1 MSERLRL
8 EQIPG
13 DPRELPAPDLEALS
27 KLYARVFAGEPWN
40 EYTVCP
46 ISGAFFGTNT
56 RPEDSCP
63 EAECGAT
70 LQPAYP
76 LEQTK
81 DYIAG
86 ELARPDAALLLLR
99 DQEREGKLVGFS
111 WGFSYDS
118 PEAFAAAKYKTPAMQ
133 TAIGQL
139 LRGLELGTSG
149 LWYLSE
155 SGIENDSRYRGK
167 GISREFHTRRL
178 EIARSLGLDAV
189 QRTSAYGN
197 MYRTSK
203 RTMAQIMGIETAPD
217 ISGALE
223 PTGIVVN
230 ELTDSEIEGRV
241 LFAKAGLIRPTRN
254 GAKTRIDI

>member
-1 MSERLRL
+1 MSERLSL

-13 DPRELPAPDLEALS
+13 NPPGLPEAELEALS
-27 KLYARVFAGEPWN
+27 KLYSRVFAGEPWN

-46 ISGAFFGTNT
+46 TSGAFFGIDTKPKDN
-56 RPEDSCP
+56 CP
-63 EAECGAT
+63 EADCGAN

-81 DYIAG
+81 HYIIG

-99 DQEREGKLVGFS
+99 DQERDGRLVGFS
-111 WGFSYDS
+111 WGFSYDN
-118 PEAFAAAKYKTPAMQ
+118 PETFATTKYKTPAMQ
-133 TAIGQL
+133 VAVGGL
-139 LRGLELGTSG
+139 LRGLKLGANG

-167 GISREFHTRRL
+167 GISREFHARRL
-178 EIARSLGLDAV
+178 EIARMLGLDAI

-203 RTMAQIMGIETAPD
+203 RTMIQIMGTETMPD
-217 ISGALE
+217 ITRGKLR
-223 PTGIVVN
+223 PTGLVVN
-230 ELTDSEIEGRV
+230 GLEDSELEGRV
-241 LFAKAGLIRPTRN
+241 LFAKR
-254 GAKTRIDI
+254 DC

>member
-1 MSERLRL
+1 MSERLSL

-13 DPRELPAPDLEALS
+13 NPSELPNAELEALS
-27 KLYARVFAGEPWN
+27 RLYARVFAGGPWN

-46 ISGAFFGTNT
+46 TNGTFFGTDT
-56 RPEDSCP
+56 KPEDSCP
-63 EAECGAT
+63 EAGCGAT

-81 DYIAG
+81 GYITG
-86 ELARPDAALLLLR
+86 ELARSDAALLLLR
-99 DQEREGKLVGFS
+99 DQERDGKLVGFS

-118 PEAFAAAKYKTPAMQ
+118 PEALATAKYKTPAMQ
-133 TAIGQL
+133 VAIGGL
-139 LRGLELGTSG
+139 LHRLKLGTNG

-155 SGIENDSRYRGK
+155 SGIENDVRYRGK

-178 EIARSLGLDAV
+178 EIARMLGLDAV

-203 RTMAQIMGIETAPD
+203 RTMTQIMGTETVPD
-217 ISGALE
+217 TTSGELR
-223 PTGIVVN
+223 PTGVIVN
-230 ELTDSEIEGRV
+230 GIEDGELEGRV
-241 LFAKAGLIRPTRN
+241 LFAKDAN
-254 GAKTRIDI
+254 K